1 MPSMGGVL
9 GDDTGREDWRARSI
23 ARAAKAF
30 SAAQAAGDRLA
41 LLREWV
47 RLSDNVL
54 DLASHA
60 IELNDAERAILPRFG
75 LSLAGTTLRLDGRP
89 AGIPTDFADAM
100 LLDSGPRRPYRTSP
114 PDAMLLRHSQ
124 HQEYRC
130 ETQKAALRAVA
141 TMPPGATLMVSM
153 PTGTGKSLLFQ
164 TAPSLWPSQGR
175 SCIALITPTVA
186 LALDHERSLK
196 RIPGL
201 ENSRALTGQ
210 LNGGERRDLLDAFRR
225 GEVPV
230 LILSPEIAFTSA
242 RDALLDAA
250 TPPDQK
256 APGVEAHL
264 SGFVVDEAHIIESWG
279 RSFRPDFQRLPA
291 LVNQLRER
299 NPALRTMLLSA
310 TLGPAARTVLRQAYQ
325 GDLWLEIHAGVPR
338 YEFDLAAT
346 CVSSLEER
354 DEILLRL
361 IDHAPR
367 PAIVYTNQVEH
378 AETLAGIL
386 RKRHFERLAVFT
398 GALSDTRLR
407 QSVIDDWADDKLD
420 LIVATSAFG
429 MGIDKAD
436 VRTILHVGIPEGPA
450 RYYQEIGRSGR
461 DGHQGMALSIWTQP
475 APGGRRFQQG
485 EKSRDDE
492 TQAAGMAAGSWLS
505 IEKARLRWRKMR
517 TLAERQQAVGWS
529 GGRRMAQFDIDAMHD
544 ELDGESSDYNRRWNM
559 SLLNLM
565 QRAGTLRI
573 NQVETLSTGSMIWE
587 AEIFD
592 DAVFASENLQEGLWE
607 RIGKLRD
614 DEQAQALQEF
624 RAFLGVMRE
633 APTAVE
639 CILARVYRLIDPVA
653 VAPDCGRCPPC
664 RHKGQHPPRNM
675 HCAGGKDIWLLNG
688 DTTRHL
694 PEGATFVESDNVEVE
709 FVPLVQALDRLGIEQ
724 FIVPDAHGS
733 KCAALLTQGDGLG
746 LVTEHRECSGYA
758 GFETLDLP
766 TAMFL
771 SRDDTVGMGLWQ
783 RSQAFL
789 SRFPSQA
796 LVLIGARD
804 LEFEGRPLAQ
814 IASRSAPYD
823 VAVLTS
829 LARETVQGSAH

>member
-1 MPSMGGVL
+1 MPLMGRDL
-9 GDDTGREDWRARSI
+9 TGDASREDWRARST
-23 ARAAKAF
+23 ARAANAF
-30 SAAQAAGDRLA
+30 SVARAAGDRIA

-54 DLASHA
+54 DLASHD
-60 IELNDAERAILPRFG
+60 IELSDEERAILPRFG
-75 LSLAGTTLRLDGRP
+75 LSLTAFKVRLDGRP
-89 AGIPTDFADAM
+89 AGIPSDFADAM
-100 LLDSGPRRPYRTSP
+100 LLDTAPRRPYRTSP
-114 PDAMLLRHSQ
+114 PDAVLLRHSQ
-124 HQEYRC
+124 HQGYRC

-141 TMPPGATLMVSM
+141 TMPPGSTLMVSM

-164 TAPSLWPSQGR
+164 TAPRLWPAEGR

-196 RIPGL
+196 QIPGL
-201 ENSRALTGQ
+201 ENSRAITGQ
-210 LNGGERRDLLDAFRR
+210 LSSEARRNLLDAFRR

-250 TPPDQK
+250 KPSDQK
-256 APGVEAHL
+256 APGVDAHL

-291 LVNQLRER
+291 LVDQLREL
-299 NPALRTMLLSA
+299 NPSLRTMLLSA

-325 GDLWLEIHAGVPR
+325 GGLWLEVHAGVPR

-346 CVSSLEER
+346 FVSSLEER
-354 DEILLRL
+354 DEMLLTL

-367 PAIVYTNQVEH
+367 PAIVYTNLVEH
-378 AETLAGIL
+378 AETLAATL
-386 RKRHFERLAVFT
+386 RKRGYARLAVFT

-407 QSVIDDWADDKLD
+407 QTVIDDWADDKLD

-461 DGHQGMALSIWTQP
+461 DGHQGIALSVWTQP
-475 APGGRRFQQG
+475 LPGGSRFQQG
-485 EKSRDDE
+485 EKARDDE
-492 TQAAGMAAGSWLS
+492 SQAAGMAGGSWLT

-517 TLAERQQAVGWS
+517 ALAERQAAVQWTGA
-529 GGRRMAQFDIDAMHD
+529 RRLARFDIDAMHE

-565 QRAGTLRI
+565 QRADTLKI
-573 NQVETLSTGSMIWE
+573 TQVDTRSSGSMMWE

-592 DAVFASENLQEGLWE
+592 DTLFAAEETQDPLWD

-624 RAFLGVMRE
+624 RAFLGVMRS
-633 APTAVE
+633 TATSTE
-639 CILARVYRLIDPVA
+639 CILASVYHLIDRLA

-664 RHKGQHPPRNM
+664 RRKGQHPPRNM
-675 HCAGGKDIWLLNG
+675 HCAGGQDIWPVG
-688 DTTRHL
+688 GHITRQL
-694 PEGATFVESDNVEVE
+694 PEGSIFVESDDVDAD
-709 FVPLVQALDRLGIEQ
+709 FAPLISALDRLGITQ
-724 FIVPDAHGS
+724 FIVPDGYGTKS
-733 KCAALLTQGDGLG
+733 AALLVRGAGLG
-746 LVTEHRECSGYA
+746 LVTEHREWFGYA
-758 GFETLDLP
+758 GFDALDLP
-766 TAMFL
+766 TALFL
-771 SRDDTVGMGLWQ
+771 PRDDAVGVGLWE
-783 RSQAFL
+783 RSRAFL
-789 SRFPSQA
+789 KRYPSQN
-796 LVLIGARD
+796 LVLIGARG

-814 IASRSAPYD
+814 IASRTAPYD
-823 VAVLTS
+823 VAVFAS
-829 LARETVQGSAH
+829 LARDTVQGSAH